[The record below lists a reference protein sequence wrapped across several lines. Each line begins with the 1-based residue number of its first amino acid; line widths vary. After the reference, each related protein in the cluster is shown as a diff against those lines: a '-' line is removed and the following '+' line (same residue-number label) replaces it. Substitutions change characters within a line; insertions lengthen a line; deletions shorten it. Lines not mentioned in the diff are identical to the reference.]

1 MGKKNR
7 YRELERMMS
16 RILIADALVFVLFLV
31 FSSQGWTVVRVVS
44 AIVAT
49 LASLLS
55 LAWLF
60 ITGELLRRRSFWMV
74 TGFGCIFLC
83 LVVSLI
89 LKYPCPPVA
98 G

>member
-1 MGKKNR
+1 MGKRNR
-7 YRELERMMS
+7 YRELERLMT
-16 RILIADALVFVLFLV
+16 RVLLGDALVFVLFLV
-31 FSSQGWTVVRVVS
+31 FSANGWAVVRVIA
-44 AIVAT
+44 AILAA

-60 ITGELLRRRSFWMV
+60 ITGELTRRRSFWMV

-83 LVVSLI
+83 LLVSLL

-98 G
+98 